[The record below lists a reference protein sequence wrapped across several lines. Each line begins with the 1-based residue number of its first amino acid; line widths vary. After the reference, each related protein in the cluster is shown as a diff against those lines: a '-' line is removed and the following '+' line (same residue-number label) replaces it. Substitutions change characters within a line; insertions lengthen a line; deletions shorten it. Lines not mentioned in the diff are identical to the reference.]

1 MIANLNNQ
9 PLPDQNQKQVQSQIS
24 GVLVALN
31 DPFDEMVWD
40 YCLMSQTYPISEQ
53 IKIVLSAFWGPFAA
67 KNASK
72 SPERVRAIA
81 CYSLQQLAAQQ
92 KLIESVFEL
101 STESTKIS
109 EVLAVGKSNNS
120 CEALNQAC
128 LCSQSVLNTA
138 IRWE

>member
-9 PLPDQNQKQVQSQIS
+9 PLPDQNQKQVQSPIS
-24 GVLVALN
+24 SVLVALD
-31 DPFDEMVWD
+31 DPFDDMVWD
-40 YCLMSQTYPISEQ
+40 YCLSKTYPISEQ

-81 CYSLQQLAAQQ
+81 CYALQQLAAQQ
-92 KLIESVFEL
+92 KLIESVFQL
-101 STESTKIS
+101 SSESTKIS
-109 EVLAVGKSNNS
+109 EVIAVLKSNNS
-120 CEALNQAC
+120 CESLNQAC
-128 LCSQSVLNTA
+128 VCSPCVLNTA

>member
-40 YCLMSQTYPISEQ
+40 YCLSQTYPISEQ

-67 KNASK
+67 AKNASK

-81 CYSLQQLAAQQ
+81 CYSLRQLAAQQ

-101 STESTKIS
+101 ST
-109 EVLAVGKSNNS
+109 KSRNFPKLLLFS
-120 CEALNQAC
+120 KGRIVVRHSIKLV
-128 LCSQSVLNTA
+128 SVLNLF
-138 IRWE
+138 

>member
-9 PLPDQNQKQVQSQIS
+9 PLPDQNQKQVQSPIS
-24 GVLVALN
+24 SVLVALD
-31 DPFDEMVWD
+31 DPFDDMVWD
-40 YCLMSQTYPISEQ
+40 YCLSKTYPISEQ

-81 CYSLQQLAAQQ
+81 YYSLRQLAAQQ

-101 STESTKIS
+101 STELTKVSEIIS
-109 EVLAVGKSNNS
+109 VPKHKNS

-128 LCSQSVLNTA
+128 VCSPCVLNTA

>member
-1 MIANLNNQ
+1 M
-9 PLPDQNQKQVQSQIS
+9 QSEIS
-24 GVLVALN
+24 GVLIGLDN
-31 DPFDEMVWD
+31 PFDDMVWD
-40 YCLMSQTYPISEQ
+40 YYLSQTYPILEQ
-53 IKIVLSAFWGPFAA
+53 IKIVLSAFWEPFAA

-92 KLIESVFEL
+92 KLINSVFEL
-101 STESTKIS
+101 SSESTKIS
-109 EVLAVGKSNNS
+109 EVIAVLKRKNS

-128 LCSQSVLNTA
+128 VCSQSVLNTA

>member
-31 DPFDEMVWD
+31 DPFDKMVWD
-40 YCLMSQTYPISEQ
+40 YCLSQTYPISEQ

-92 KLIESVFEL
+92 KLIDSVFEL
-101 STESTKIS
+101 SSESNKLS
-109 EVLAVGKSNNS
+109 EVIAFLKMKNS
-120 CEALNQAC
+120 CEALNQVC
-128 LCSQSVLNTA
+128 VYPQSVLNTA

>member
-24 GVLVALN
+24 GVLVALD
-31 DPFDEMVWD
+31 DPFDKMVWD
-40 YCLMSQTYPISEQ
+40 YCLSKTYPISEQ

-72 SPERVRAIA
+72 SHERALA
-81 CYSLQQLAAQQ
+81 CYSLRQLVAQQ

-101 STESTKIS
+101 STKSTIFS
-109 EVLAVGKSNNS
+109 EVIAVSKSNNS

-128 LCSQSVLNTA
+128 VCSQSVLNTA
-138 IRWE
+138 ILWE

>member
-1 MIANLNNQ
+1 MANLNNQ

-24 GVLVALN
+24 GVLVALD
-31 DPFDEMVWD
+31 DPFNDMVWD
-40 YCLMSQTYPISEQ
+40 YCLSQTYPISEQ
-53 IKIVLSAFWGPFAA
+53 IKIVLSAFWGPFA

-72 SPERVRAIA
+72 SPERVRALA
-81 CYSLQQLAAQQ
+81 CYSLRQLAAQQ

-101 STESTKIS
+101 STKSTNFS
-109 EVLAVGKSNNS
+109 EAIAVLKRKNS

-128 LCSQSVLNTA
+128 VCSQSVLNTA

>member
-31 DPFDEMVWD
+31 DPFDKMVWD
-40 YCLMSQTYPISEQ
+40 YCLSQTYPISEQ
-53 IKIVLSAFWGPFAA
+53 IKILLSAFWEPFAA
-67 KNASK
+67 KHASK

-92 KLIESVFEL
+92 KLIDSVFEL
-101 STESTKIS
+101 SSESSDILPRQAEYS
-109 EVLAVGKSNNS
+109 YDVGIF
-120 CEALNQAC
+120 AA
-128 LCSQSVLNTA
+128 
-138 IRWE
+138 R

>member
-24 GVLVALN
+24 GVLVAIN
-31 DPFDEMVWD
+31 DPFYEMVWD
-40 YCLMSQTYPISEQ
+40 YCLSQTYPISEQ

-92 KLIESVFEL
+92 KLIDSVFEL
-101 STESTKIS
+101 SSESTKIP
-109 EVLAVGKSNNS
+109 EVIAVPKRENS
-120 CEALNQAC
+120 CEALNQVC
-128 LCSQSVLNTA
+128 VYPQSVLNTA

>member
-9 PLPDQNQKQVQSQIS
+9 PLPDKNQKQVQSQIS
-24 GVLVALN
+24 GVLVALD
-31 DPFDEMVWD
+31 DPFDKMVWD
-40 YCLMSQTYPISEQ
+40 YCLSQTYPISEQ

-81 CYSLQQLAAQQ
+81 CYSLRQLAAQQ

-101 STESTKIS
+101 SSESTKFPKLLLFS
-109 EVLAVGKSNNS
+109 KEK
-120 CEALNQAC
+120 
-128 LCSQSVLNTA
+128 
-138 IRWE
+138 